1 MRVKVH
7 LKVLLPVLPEAM
19 GRKEL
24 EVEFAGET
32 VSDLLDHLLAQYGR
46 KARQALHDDRGQLDP
61 VVQILLN
68 GEEWVPHDRLDRKL
82 QGGDH
87 IVLMLMLAGG

>member
-1 MRVKVH
+1 MKVQ

-24 EVEFAGET
+24 ELEFPGET
-32 VSDLLDHLLAQYGR
+32 VNDLIGHLIAQYGR
-46 KARQALHDDRGQLDP
+46 KARQALYDEHGQLDP

-68 GEEWVPHDRLDRKL
+68 GEEWVAHDQLDRALKD
-82 QGGDH
+82 GDH
-87 IVLMLMLAGG
+87 VVLMIMLAGG